1 MHLPFTGLDE
11 SRGDHARD
19 IERGGFLFEAIRETS
34 SGIIRGAASPASLF
48 TLLHEVKVTE
58 FQ

>member
-1 MHLPFTGLDE
+1 V
-11 SRGDHARD
+11 RD
-19 IERGGFLFEAIRETS
+19 IERGGFLFETIRETS
-34 SGIIRGAASPASLF
+34 WGIIRGAASPASLF